1 MKVIVFILTFM
12 FCDLTASCF
21 LRKEILDTSLE
32 DSFLQAPR
40 FSDAVGTIFPTNL
53 APSMQVVEQEPSKAQ
68 KLMGVGSILA
78 TKSAAPVSFTA
89 ATCFAISSRHLLCNA
104 DTLRLIPDLKDCY
117 ITMSGD
123 IGFAIDALPIMM
135 HMIGGLKV
143 SRIFHAPDEESL
155 VVLALDRSLDVSPLR
170 LGGFKADSGKILG
183 ISTTEPT
190 LLGQPQEQ
198 ISTYI
203 ARRRHTFEYD
213 QLLEADGL
221 LHVDFIL
228 SPDVMPETV
237 IRNAILPTQI
247 IDVFGGAQSMLA
259 TGDAGSPLLQNDC
272 VVAIA
277 NGWDLFKASCG
288 SKDVHILSNTFTPLA
303 PHMAWIDDIITQA
316 A

>member
-21 LRKEILDTSLE
+21 LRKEALDGSLE
-32 DSFLQAPR
+32 DSVLQAPR

-53 APSMQVVEQEPSKAQ
+53 APSMHVVEQEPSKEQ
-68 KLMGVGSILA
+68 KLMGVESILA
-78 TKSAAPVSFTA
+78 NESASSVSFTA

-123 IGFAIDALPIMM
+123 IGFSIDALPIMM

-143 SRIFHAPDEESL
+143 SRIFHAPGEESL
-155 VVLALDRSLDVSPLR
+155 LVLALDRSLDVSPLR
-170 LGGFKADSGKILG
+170 LGEFKVDAGKILG

-190 LLGQPQEQ
+190 LLGEPKEQPP
-198 ISTYI
+198 TYI
-203 ARRRHTFEYD
+203 ARRRHTFEYEK
-213 QLLEADGL
+213 LLEADGL
-221 LHVDFIL
+221 LKVDFIL
-228 SPDVMPETV
+228 STDVMPETV
-237 IRNAILPTQI
+237 IRHAILPTQI
-247 IDVFGGAQSMLA
+247 LDIFGGAQSMLT
-259 TGDAGSPLLQNDC
+259 TGDSGSPLLQNDR

-277 NGWDLFKASCG
+277 NGWDLFKASCD
-288 SKDVHILSNTFTPLA
+288 SKDVHILSNTFTTLA
-303 PHMAWIDDIITQA
+303 PHMAWIDDIVTQA